1 MEGNQGMVAIMVKSI
16 WPRAAMAFIVAA
28 CVLSTAS
35 LRSQTGSEPRPPTHK
50 VEMLDTEARQLTS
63 TIAGQEYDLWIN
75 LPWDY
80 RTTTKTF
87 PVVYVLDAAW
97 DFPLVAGLLPGQ
109 NDDGLVPE
117 LIVVG
122 ITWGGATPNYDTLRM
137 RDFTPT
143 KSGPVYPDSG
153 NGPRFLAF
161 LRQELIPFIDA
172 QYRTTK
178 GDRGLVGSSAGGLFG
193 LYALFHDTGLFNRYV
208 LTSPNFGWDNG
219 VAVGY
224 EPEYAKTHA
233 SLPVNLFL
241 GLGELEGGKIPQ
253 FQDFIATVKSRNY
266 QGLKLDTML
275 IPDSGHSSN
284 RAEGFL
290 KGLRAVYAPAP
301 LAVDPRVLDTYV
313 GSYRGTGPGTT
324 ILREGPR
331 LFFVAPDGGRFPL
344 NALTPTDFSVRGIQL
359 LLRFKTDE
367 HGQVTGYDAERPG
380 RSPQFIA
387 KVK

>member
-1 MEGNQGMVAIMVKSI
+1 MVRSI
-16 WPRAAMAFIVAA
+16 WHRAATAVIVAA
-28 CVLSTAS
+28 LVLSAAS
-35 LRSQTGSEPRPPTHK
+35 LRSQTGREARPPVHK

-63 TIAGQEYDLWIN
+63 TSGGQEYSLWIN

-80 RTTTKTF
+80 RATTKTF
-87 PVVYVLDAAW
+87 PVVYVLDAPW
-97 DFPLVAGLLPGQ
+97 DFPLVAGLLTGQ
-109 NDDGLVPE
+109 SADGLVPE

-122 ITWGGATPNYDTLRM
+122 ITWGGVAPNYDTLRM

-143 KSGPVYPDSG
+143 KSGTVYPDSG

-172 QYRTTK
+172 EYRTTK

-193 LYALFHDTGLFNRYV
+193 LYALFQDPGLFGRYV
-208 LTSPNFGWDNG
+208 LTSPNVTWDNG
-219 VAVGY
+219 VVLGY
-224 EPEYAKTHA
+224 EREYARTHA

-241 GLGELEGGKIPQ
+241 GLGELEGGKRPQ
-253 FQDFIATVKSRNY
+253 FQDFIATLKSRSY
-266 QGLKLDTML
+266 QGLTLDTML

-290 KGLRAVYAPAP
+290 KGLRAVYAPAA

-313 GSYRGTGPGTT
+313 GTYRGTGPGTT
-324 ILREGPR
+324 VLREGSR
-331 LFFVAPDGGRFPL
+331 LFFLAPDGGRFPL
-344 NALTPTDFSVRGIQL
+344 NALTPTDFSVRGIRL

-367 HGQVTGYDAERPG
+367 RGQVTGYDAERPG
-380 RSPQFIA
+380 GSPQFIA
-387 KVK
+387 KVR

>member
-1 MEGNQGMVAIMVKSI
+1 
-16 WPRAAMAFIVAA
+16 MAVIVAA
-28 CVLSTAS
+28 SVLSTVS
-35 LRSQTGSEPRPPTHK
+35 LRSQTSSEARPPVHK

-63 TIAGQEYDLWIN
+63 TIDGQEFNLWIH
-75 LPWDY
+75 LPGDY
-80 RTTTKTF
+80 RTTTQTF
-87 PVVYVLDAAW
+87 PVVYVLDAQW
-97 DFPLVAGLLPGQ
+97 DFPLVTGLLAGQ

-122 ITWGGATPNYDTLRM
+122 ITWGGVTPNYGNLRM
-137 RDFTPT
+137 KDLTPT
-143 KSGPVYPDSG
+143 KIATLPQSG

-161 LRQELIPFIDA
+161 LRQELIPLIDA

-178 GDRGLVGSSAGGLFG
+178 GDRGLVGSSVGGLFG
-193 LYALFHDTGLFNRYV
+193 LYAVFQDPGLFNRYV
-208 LTSPNFGWDNG
+208 LTSPTLGWDNG
-219 VAVGY
+219 VCLGY
-224 EPEYAKTHA
+224 EREYAKTHA

-241 GLGELEGGKIPQ
+241 GLGELEGGKIPE

-275 IPDSGHSSN
+275 IPDAGHNGN

-290 KGLRAVYAPAP
+290 KGLRAAFAPAA
-301 LAVDPRVLDTYV
+301 LLVDPRVLDTYV
-313 GSYRGTGPGTT
+313 GTYRTGSGPGTS
-324 ILREGPR
+324 ILREGSR
-331 LFFVAPDGGRFPL
+331 LFFVAPEGSRFPL
-344 NALTPTDFSVRGIQL
+344 NALTPTDFSVRGIPL

-380 RSPQFIA
+380 GSPQFTP